1 MKKKK
6 LLERM
11 QDKKKNIEGKV
22 QDRIQR
28 GRVVTEQ
35 DKAERMRKKLGRA
48 KLFEPGT
55 FRYGLHYRQG
65 MGVFLKD
72 VKERRKQKRE
82 REDSEN

>member
-1 MKKKK
+1 MVKKK

-11 QDKKKNIEGKV
+11 RDKKQSM

-35 DKAERMRKKLGRA
+35 MKAEKDRKKQSHA
-48 KLFEPGT
+48 KLYEPGT
-55 FRYGLHYRQG
+55 FRYGLHYHQG
-65 MGVFLKD
+65 VGVFMKD